1 MEQLKAYL
9 TKAKRFFAAHKKAR
23 IAAYALAGLLAA
35 ALLLSILLHPRGTKN
50 FLILGMDNYGS
61 LDENG
66 RSDVTMLVQVDFTRT
81 KISAV
86 TFARDMFIENEKGG
100 LVKINT
106 VVRSKDE
113 TALCEAIERNFGVPI
128 DGWFRL
134 NFTSVIELVD
144 AIGGAEVEL
153 TKAEVGYL
161 NDKVGYYPD
170 NPLAEGKSR
179 LNGAQALAYARCR
192 KLDNDFGR
200 GDRQSK
206 LLAAM
211 VKQTKKITTKNIL
224 DIYDALK
231 HAWRSSLSGAEQA
244 KLLTQALWLRGAK
257 VERVGVPFEG
267 YWHYGKTKGGTSGVM
282 ADLEDNRRMLLDAL
296 GMKDTR
302 PADEAAK

>member
-1 MEQLKAYL
+1 MEQVKAYL
-9 TKAKRFFAAHKKAR
+9 AQAAQFLRTHKKAR
-23 IAAYALAGLLAA
+23 VAAYILAGLLASV
-35 ALLLSILLHPRGTKN
+35 LVLSILLHPRGTRN

-66 RSDVTMLVQVDFTRT
+66 RSDVTMLVQVDFTRSR
-81 KISAV
+81 ISAV

-106 VVRSKDE
+106 IVRNKDE
-113 TALCEAIERNFGVPI
+113 LALCEAIERNFGVPI
-128 DGWFRL
+128 DAWVRL
-134 NFTSVIELVD
+134 NFTTVIELVD

-161 NDKVGYYPD
+161 NDKVGIYPD
-170 NPLAEGKSR
+170 SPLAEGKSR

-211 VKQTKKITTKNIL
+211 VKQTKKISAKNIV
-224 DIYDALK
+224 DVFHALK

-257 VERVGVPFEG
+257 VERIGVPFEG
-267 YWHYGKTKGGTSGVM
+267 YWHYGQTKGGTSGVLVE
-282 ADLEDNRRMLLDAL
+282 LEENRRLLLDAL

-302 PADEAAK
+302 PADETTP